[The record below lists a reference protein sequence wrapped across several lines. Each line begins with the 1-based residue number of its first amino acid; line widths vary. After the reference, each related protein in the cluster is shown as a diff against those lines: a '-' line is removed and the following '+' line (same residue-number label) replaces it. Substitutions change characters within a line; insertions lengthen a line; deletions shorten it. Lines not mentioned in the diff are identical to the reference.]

1 MLHETLGQGQ
11 EWLFSTRLSPIP
23 KSKPLDGPEKR
34 SLCETLDNFGMPG
47 VKVLNWPGLTVQER

>member
-11 EWLFSTRLSPIP
+11 ELLFCMRLSPIP

-34 SLCETLDNFGMPG
+34 SLCETLGNFGMPG
-47 VKVLNWPGLTVQER
+47 VKVFIWPGLAVQE